1 MKSFLLVLV
10 AIIVVIVLGVG
21 STYNSLIRGQ
31 QAVESSWAQV
41 QNVYQRR
48 LDLIPNLVA
57 TVKGYAAHEK
67 STFLEVTQARAAA
80 SQPVSA
86 EVLNDPQ
93 KFAAFQ
99 AAQGQVTSA
108 LSHLLVTVER
118 YPDLKANQNFLALQ
132 AQLEGTEN
140 RIAVERSRFNET
152 VQSYN
157 NTVITFPTNVVAG
170 LFGFKTKAYFQA
182 DAVAAKA
189 PVVSF

>member
-1 MKSFLLVLV
+1 MKSVLLVLV
-10 AIIVVIVLGVG
+10 VIIVAIGIG
-21 STYNSLIRGQ
+21 MASTYNSLIRGQ

-48 LDLIPNLVA
+48 LDLIPNLVS

-67 STFLEVTQARAAA
+67 STFIEVTQARAAA
-80 SQPVSA
+80 SQPVSSD
-86 EVLNDPQ
+86 VLNDPQ

-140 RIAVERSRFNET
+140 RIAVERGRFNQT

-157 NTVITFPTNVVAG
+157 NTVITFPTNMVAG
-170 LFGFKTKAYFQA
+170 MFGFKTKAYFQA
-182 DAVAAKA
+182 DAAAAKV